1 MKVKTIL
8 AVSAALLACVPNM
21 ALAQDTAPVAADD
34 VAQSDGDIIVTAR
47 KREESLKDVPVAAT
61 AITGDTIEKRG
72 FTSVREI
79 AQLTPSLNINSDG
92 AGRAFVSIRG
102 VGTTLIDTVQPGV
115 GIFVDGIYQ
124 PNTSYL
130 NNPLTDV
137 ERVEVLRGPQGTL
150 YGKNTLGGAINVITR
165 QPGNEF
171 EGKVIASYAGP
182 DNAWTAGGSISGPII
197 QDRLQARLAFVHQEQ
212 EGFIRNTLLN
222 ADQNPLNTDTI
233 SATVRVMPADDVNLT
248 INGYYTWL
256 TGGAVP
262 YTFVSNPQDYKRDLQ
277 LNSTNYQ
284 VFKYRGVNAKLDF
297 PIDALS
303 STVTLIAAYD
313 RRGVVTSDSDPDF
326 TQANTLRSSA
336 VDDLKTRTAELRL
349 DSELSSTLSS
359 IFGLFYS
366 RETRKTD
373 QDITILPGIFNFLN
387 NSLSNTE
394 SDTYAAFGTMF
405 WRPTDA
411 WELSAGLRWDRQER
425 VAAGLQ
431 TNQFPV
437 PGTVVTGGI
446 IKETT
451 ISPRVALTHHVNS
464 DLMVYGS
471 VARGAR
477 GGGFNPPAVPQN
489 LRTYK
494 GDSAW
499 VYELG
504 TKYASPDRNVSLAVS
519 LFYNDYKD
527 YLGLNSILR
536 TGPSFTTIDLNTGDI
551 ESYGIE
557 LEGVFRVTPQ
567 WTLSGGGS
575 LMHARLTNTDIYTQ
589 TTGRTLASNR
599 LSFQPDWNFSLNSD
613 YVVPVGDGSIT
624 LNANLV
630 GKGSRIPASIR
641 QITPE
646 FPGHPELTPLSA
658 YVLANGSITYRIGGI
673 EVGAFVNNA
682 FNKKYYES
690 YIERTTLVLAGLP
703 NSDVGIMGDRRRYG
717 IRTRITF

>member
-1 MKVKTIL
+1 
-8 AVSAALLACVPNM
+8 
-21 ALAQDTAPVAADD
+21 
-34 VAQSDGDIIVTAR
+34 
-47 KREESLKDVPVAAT
+47 
-61 AITGDTIEKRG
+61 
-72 FTSVREI
+72 VREI

>member
-1 MKVKTIL
+1 MKVKTFL
-8 AVSAALLACVPNM
+8 AVSAALVALLPNM
-21 ALAQDTAPVAADD
+21 VLAQDAAPVPADD

-61 AITGDTIEKRG
+61 AISGDTIEKRG
-72 FTSVREI
+72 FTSVREV

-182 DNAWTAGGSISGPII
+182 DNAWTAGGSVSGPII
-197 QDRLQARLAFVHQEQ
+197 QDRLQARVAFVHQEQ

-233 SATVRVMPADDVNLT
+233 SATVRATPTDDVNLT

-262 YTFVSNPQDYKRDLQ
+262 YSFVDNPQDYKNELQ

-313 RRGVVTSDSDPDF
+313 RRGVVTTDSDPDF

-373 QDITILPGIFNFLN
+373 QDITILPGVFNFLN
-387 NSLSNTE
+387 NSLSMTE

-405 WRPTDA
+405 WRPSDA

-425 VAAGLQ
+425 VAEGLQ

-437 PGTVVTGGI
+437 PGTVVTGGT

-451 ISPRVALTHHVNS
+451 ISPRVALTHHLNS

-477 GGGFNPPAVPQN
+477 GGGFNPPAVPAN

-499 VYELG
+499 VYEMG

-519 LFYNDYKD
+519 VFYNDYKD

-557 LEGVFRVTPQ
+557 LEGVLRVTPQ

-575 LMHARLTNTDIYTQ
+575 LMKARLTNTDIYTQ

-641 QITPE
+641 QIIPE
-646 FPGHPELTPLSA
+646 FPGHPPLTPLPA

-682 FNKKYYES
+682 FNKKYFES

-703 NSDVGIMGDRRRYG
+703 NSDVGIIGDRRRYG

>member
-1 MKVKTIL
+1 MKVKTFL
-8 AVSAALLACVPNM
+8 AASAALVAVMPNM
-21 ALAQDTAPVAADD
+21 VAAQDAAPIAENDARQNDNE
-34 VAQSDGDIIVTAR
+34 IIVTAR

-61 AITGDTIEKRG
+61 AISGEAIEKRG
-72 FTSVREI
+72 FTSVRQV

-165 QPGNEF
+165 QPGNDF

-197 QDRLQARLAFVHQEQ
+197 QDRLQTRVAFVHQEQ
-212 EGFIRNTLLN
+212 EGFIRNALLDAN
-222 ADQNPLNTDTI
+222 QNPLNTDTI
-233 SATVRVMPADDVNLT
+233 SASIRATPADDVNLT

-262 YTFVSNPQDYKRDLQ
+262 YVFVSDPQDYDNELF

-297 PIDALS
+297 PIAALS

-313 RRGVVTSDSDPDF
+313 RRGVVTNDSDPDF

-373 QDITILPGIFNFLN
+373 QDITILPGVFNFLN
-387 NSLSNTE
+387 NSLSTTE

-437 PGTVVTGGI
+437 PGTVVTGGV

-451 ISPRVALTHHVNS
+451 LSPRIALTHHVNS
-464 DLMVYGS
+464 DVMIYGS

-477 GGGFNPPAVPQN
+477 GGGFNPPAVPAN

-504 TKYASPDRNVSLAVS
+504 TKYASPDRNVSIAAS

-557 LEGVFRVTPQ
+557 LEGVFRVTPE

-624 LNANLV
+624 FNANLV

-646 FPGHPELTPLSA
+646 FPGHPPLTPLSA

-682 FNKKYYES
+682 FNKKYFES

-703 NSDVGIMGDRRRYG
+703 NSDVGIIGDRRRYG